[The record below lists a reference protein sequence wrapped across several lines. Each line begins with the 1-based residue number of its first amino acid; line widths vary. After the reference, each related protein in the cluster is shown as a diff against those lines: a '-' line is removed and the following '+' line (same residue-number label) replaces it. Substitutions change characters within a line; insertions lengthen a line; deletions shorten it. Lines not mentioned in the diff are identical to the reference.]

1 MPGTT
6 IGYSENTM
14 GTISEQCREQEIGL
28 GNWYLGVGLTEDC
41 GCGKWERRV
50 VGWLCCLVRKRK

>member
-14 GTISEQCREQEIGL
+14 GTISEHLAGNIGF
-28 GNWYLGVGLTEDC
+28 GNWYLGVSMTEDC
-41 GCGKWERRV
+41 GCGKWERNV
-50 VGWLCCLVRKRK
+50 VGLFCCLVRKRK